1 MKQQYYKGDMRIQIP
16 LTPELDNETYLQI
29 TMKDGK
35 VNVEK
40 LIVDHVNKM
49 RTSEEIFEESNTGP
63 SGYFANYTRIVDR
76 GKFVVYYPWNG
87 ELVIADSENP
97 DANTK
102 MRIDNV

>member
-76 GKFVVYYPWNG
+76 GNFVVYYPCNG

>member
-1 MKQQYYKGDMRIQIP
+1 MGIQIP

-29 TMKDGK
+29 TIKDGK
-35 VNVEK
+35 VNIEK

-49 RTSEEIFEESNTGP
+49 RTSEEIFEESNTGT

-76 GKFVVYYPWNG
+76 GKFVVYYPCNG
-87 ELVIADSENP
+87 ELVVADSENP

>member
-1 MKQQYYKGDMRIQIP
+1 MRIQIP

-29 TMKDGK
+29 NIKDGK

-63 SGYFANYTRIVDR
+63 SGYFAQYTRIVDK
-76 GKFVVYYPWNG
+76 GKFIVYFPNSG
-87 ELVIADSENP
+87 ELNIVDEETADF
-97 DANTK
+97 DLK
-102 MRIDNV
+102 HKI